1 MGLKPRYKPDR
12 KQSVIAALQVMID
25 NLYTN
30 LRISDK
36 VSFDLDT
43 EEGHRRMFEMCDE
56 PPPSADELRK
66 SVEESK
72 DKSIRTL
79 GHIQKRIDEVRALKD
94 AFETPEIPS
103 PEVLGKTY
111 RALRSSLVFEAMQLC
126 IGNPREQIFTNG
138 IAGLNLGKEK
148 AEEVD
153 RLGKTLQAYTE
164 ALMFGFNVSTFF
176 WNEFPFDES

>member
-1 MGLKPRYKPDR
+1 MGLKPRYKPDN

-30 LRISDK
+30 LQITDK
-36 VSFDLDT
+36 ITFDLDT
-43 EEGHRRMFEMCDE
+43 VEEHRKTFEMCDE
-56 PPPSADELRK
+56 TPPPAEELRQ
-66 SVEESK
+66 SVEEAK
-72 DKSIRTL
+72 DRSIREL

-94 AFETPEIPS
+94 AFESSEIPS
-103 PEVLGKTY
+103 PAVLGKTY
-111 RALRSSLVFEAMQLC
+111 RALRSSLTLEAMQLC
-126 IGNPREQIFTNG
+126 IGNPREEIFASG

-164 ALMFGFNVSTFF
+164 ALMFSFNLSMIF
-176 WNEFPFDES
+176 WNEFPFDDA